1 MVLFDTTFRAIKKIK
16 INRKRLTFYLVEP
29 RPKSSYGKSVVKGL
43 SDPPPPGKAGEPG
56 LFIYKSAMIEIP
68 SSTPFGFSGVPR
80 IESQKLAWEKGSTA
94 EVGFT
99 RLKLSKVNYKV
110 NLLTQVEKK

>member
-29 RPKSSYGKSVVKGL
+29 RPKSSYGKSVVKGV

-56 LFIYKSAMIEIP
+56 LFGYK
-68 SSTPFGFSGVPR
+68 TVQF
-80 IESQKLAWEKGSTA
+80 K
-94 EVGFT
+94 
-99 RLKLSKVNYKV
+99 
-110 NLLTQVEKK
+110 